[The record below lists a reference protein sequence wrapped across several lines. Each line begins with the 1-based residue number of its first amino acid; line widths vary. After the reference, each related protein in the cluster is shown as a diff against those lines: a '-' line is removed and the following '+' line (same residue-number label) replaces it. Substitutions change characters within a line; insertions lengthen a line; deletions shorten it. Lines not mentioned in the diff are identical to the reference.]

1 MLRNSP
7 RENFGS
13 KLWLF
18 VLEWEKRNLL
28 CHSEEYSSWMT
39 PTGVLQIS
47 EGRREEGSTFG
58 PWDPIA
64 NFETQQT
71 SRLIYLTL
79 KTAGDRTVH
88 LNDNNYN
95 EALLTV

>member
-13 KLWLF
+13 KFWLF
-18 VLEWEKRNLL
+18 GLEWEKRNIL

-47 EGRREEGSTFG
+47 ERRREEGSTV
-58 PWDPIA
+58 
-64 NFETQQT
+64 NFFNGLGVDFEKKNKKIIIVTPLGHRTQL
-71 SRLIYLTL
+71 LIL
-79 KTAGDRTVH
+79 KLKRRGYT
-88 LNDNNYN
+88 
-95 EALLTV
+95 